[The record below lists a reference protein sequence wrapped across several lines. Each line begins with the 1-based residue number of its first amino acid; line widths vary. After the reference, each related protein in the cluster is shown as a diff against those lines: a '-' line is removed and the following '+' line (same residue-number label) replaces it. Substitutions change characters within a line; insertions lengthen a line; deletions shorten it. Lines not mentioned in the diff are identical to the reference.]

1 MRPGVQSLLGWVVAL
16 VVFVL
21 MCGVLLFVCTVI
33 PQPLPIDDA
42 GKAFLSLA
50 LLGASPLV
58 AGWVAWLAAR
68 TLRARLAGG
77 HRYSPSGRELGR
89 G

>member
-1 MRPGVQSLLGWVVAL
+1 MNPTAQALLGWVVAI
-16 VVFVL
+16 VVFMF
-21 MCGVLLFVCTVI
+21 MCGLLLLVCTVI
-33 PQPLPIDDA
+33 PRPLPIDDA

-50 LLGASPLV
+50 LLAVSPLV

-68 TLRARLAGG
+68 TLRARLAG
-77 HRYSPSGRELGR
+77 SR